1 MRSIFEKVW
10 RRLLWSSSR
19 LGLAKRISFNLSV
32 ELNEQRFKVPWL
44 LGMGAGNLY
53 MSEMWMVKL
62 LECIPPLNR
71 SIFLDIGANIGQTL
85 LKLKSCRPDLPWV
98 GIEPNPL
105 CLAYLEQLIKVNAF
119 AHCTVIP
126 IALHTSD
133 ELKVLEFYNA
143 DGADSAASLVENFR
157 PTVFRRTLVPALSYR
172 ALEAL
177 VPRGN
182 VAFIKID
189 VEGGEKEVLESILP
203 ILKSSRPPI
212 LIEVLPVYSQDN
224 TSRLERQRA
233 LETIFATCEYHIYRI
248 QKDDAGGFSSLLSL
262 ETIGVHGKID
272 WSDYLVLPIERSDE
286 LTKILHGRICQS
298 AV

>member
-1 MRSIFEKVW
+1 
-10 RRLLWSSSR
+10 
-19 LGLAKRISFNLSV
+19 
-32 ELNEQRFKVPWL
+32 
-44 LGMGAGNLY
+44 
-53 MSEMWMVKL
+53 
-62 LECIPPLNR
+62 
-71 SIFLDIGANIGQTL
+71 L
-85 LKLKSCRPDLPWV
+85 LKLKVIGPIYLGSGSNRIPCAP
-98 GIEPNPL
+98 
-105 CLAYLEQLIKVNAF
+105 YLEQLIKVNAF

-157 PTVFRRTLVPALSYR
+157 PNPLVFRRALVPAFSYR

-177 VPRGN
+177 VPRDN

-203 ILKSSRPPI
+203 ILKSSRPPV

-224 TSRLERQRA
+224 NSRLERQRA
-233 LETIFATCEYHIYRI
+233 LETIFGTCEYHIYRV
-248 QKDDAGGFSSLLSL
+248 QKDDAGGFSSLLPL
-262 ETIGVHGKID
+262 ETIGVHGKIG
-272 WSDYLVLPIERSDE
+272 WSDYLVLPTERSDE
-286 LTKILHGRICQS
+286 LTKTLHGRISQS